1 MTSDRQRL
9 EKQRARQKALRQRNR
24 VLKRPGRD
32 DFARMLLHIALAEN
46 VRANNFAELDR
57 LQDGLVEN
65 LVSQGFDKYQCDQ
78 VFEELIEK
86 YKRGW
91 TFFRKVHLLDASGE

>member
-24 VLKRPGRD
+24 ALKRPGRD
-32 DFARMLLHIALAEN
+32 DFARMLLHIGLEEN
-46 VRANNFAELDR
+46 VRAKNFDELDR
-57 LQDGLVEN
+57 LQDGLVKK
-65 LVSQGFDKYQCDQ
+65 LVHQGFDQHQCDQ

-86 YKRGW
+86 YERGW
-91 TFFRKVHLLDASGE
+91 TFFRKVHLLDVPEE

>member
-24 VLKRPGRD
+24 DLKRPGRD
-32 DFARMLLHIALAEN
+32 DFARMLLHIGLEEN
-46 VRANNFAELDR
+46 VRAKNFDELDR
-57 LQDGLVEN
+57 IQDGLVKN
-65 LVSQGFDKYQCDQ
+65 LVNQGFDEYQCDQ

-86 YKRGW
+86 YERGW
-91 TFFRKVHLLDASGE
+91 SFFRKVHLLDAPGE